1 MAITPG
7 AGNKPHPHNSIV
19 GEHRLY
25 IQGGLTETGSNRSP
39 LNQFISLDLT
49 VGSWST
55 SAPPWIWPQTF
66 GTLEPP
72 YSSGHSM
79 TAGSANN
86 ALFMWDPFQAG
97 VYWSYGTV
105 SHVWGTYVNT
115 LNTTKQSGIKN
126 GIDMNSGILY
136 VPSGNNNGKEMI
148 SNTPGDPTLLIS
160 PMPTALM
167 PVPVVHESFLWS
179 TYRNSFLH
187 YGGRAIVG
195 NTGNPYLNEYNTNTH
210 EWAAVDTT
218 GPSPGDVSGH
228 SYNGTKMI
236 VFGGAGLSGVANAD
250 IHILDMLTREWTA
263 GKPADAIQAR
273 QYMACAVSGDS
284 FVAWGGESASRIKD
298 KTPIVYDMKNNQW
311 TTQFNRFINGTS
323 TTTGP
328 TKVTPPPTNIAA
340 IGGGIAGAVVAV
352 MALVGFLL
360 YRRRR
365 RLRTKTRNG
374 NHQDRDEDEEGVSLA
389 HRQKLPPNN
398 NGDIEAE
405 RFTASHPP
413 PLKPRPTED
422 RDTLM
427 SRFSTSSLTEL
438 PLAGPNAMLRDPH
451 GQQPPQQF
459 TFTNN
464 GDRSGRVDANNE
476 AHDQVTLLPG
486 HPLNQSDNINIYKGS
501 IGNPQSPRNP
511 QSQNPYEERSQEVRR
526 MIANLQ
532 TEQEELQRVSV
543 RK

>member
-1 MAITPG
+1 MAF
-7 AGNKPHPHNSIV
+7 ASV

-39 LNQFISLDLT
+39 LNHFISLDLT

-105 SHVWGTYVNT
+105 SHVWGSYVNT

-136 VPSGNNNGKEMI
+136 VSSGNNNGKEMI
-148 SNTPGDPTLLIS
+148 IF
-160 PMPTALM
+160 ALWW
-167 PVPVVHESFLWS
+167 E
-179 TYRNSFLH
+179 
-187 YGGRAIVG
+187 AIVG

-236 VFGGAGLSGVANAD
+236 VFGGAGLSGVANTD

-263 GKPADAIQAR
+263 GKSADAIQAR

-284 FVAWGGESASRIKD
+284 FVAWGGEGASRIKD

-360 YRRRR
+360 YQRRR

-422 RDTLM
+422 QDTLM

-438 PLAGPNAMLRDPH
+438 PLAGPHAMLRDPH